1 MLVGIYWNQNEI
13 TVNHLIMVGPIFVDY
28 GCFCFVLFF
37 AYLINFVN
45 GKTQR
50 FSVRTK

>member
-13 TVNHLIMVGPIFVDY
+13 TVESFNY
-28 GCFCFVLFF
+28 GGTNFRLLWMFLFCFVF

-45 GKTQR
+45 GKAQR